1 MSVGIVIEKVQNYAM
16 LEDHVLVEMVHSGDE
31 KSLEYLINKYQN
43 LVRGKARKYF
53 LIGAEKEDI
62 VQEGMI
68 GPYKAIRTK
77 SYRSA
82 AHRTQIT
89 E

>member
-53 LIGAEKEDI
+53 
-62 VQEGMI
+62 
-68 GPYKAIRTK
+68 
-77 SYRSA
+77 
-82 AHRTQIT
+82 
-89 E
+89 